1 MITKSKTRPVLPLL
15 ALALLAAACA
25 SSGSGPGSGQ
35 AGGPG
40 KPKVDR
46 LLIAMPPP
54 GSEGN
59 NPNVELTPLT
69 VFQLRPM
76 LEWLVG
82 YSTDGKFEPM
92 LATGWSVEPDGKSLR
107 FKLRQGVPF
116 HNGVGEFTAKD
127 AVYSFQQM
135 VREDSIHPHAPIHR
149 TVQVEVVSDYEVLFK
164 LRNPNAEYLN
174 QLSRLS
180 GSLAITSKAD
190 ADVLGHNASLANRP
204 LASTGPYQ
212 FNSREVG
219 RSVTFDRVPYKH
231 YRAIPDFP
239 QIEMRWVPEASTRL
253 AALLT
258 EEVHVTQLPQDLTPQ
273 AETKGFKLIRGPI
286 TEQRT
291 WLGFY
296 GVYLKDPVGRSKEYM
311 YPEVA
316 LADVRVRKALNK
328 AIDRDALNKA
338 FFAGKAEPMV
348 MDKMH
353 RSKPYF
359 NSEWEKNFP
368 KEYGYD
374 PDAARGLLAQAGYG
388 PSKPL
393 KLKIRLQNLPDYGG
407 SQDVQEAIAEM
418 WRKAGVETEL
428 AVIQDTEFRNVND
441 KFGWKDLVNVNAS
454 SSFDIQAWRVYN
466 SSLPPRGALEH
477 HEVDPLVHE
486 LSQTMDEKRQ
496 QELLRRLGDVALPL
510 HLNIP
515 LFWLPAEL
523 IVNPGV
529 VAAWPY
535 PGSISR
541 IFSHFETI
549 KAAS

>member
-1 MITKSKTRPVLPLL
+1 MIALL
-15 ALALLAAACA
+15 ALALVTVACA
-25 SSGSGPGSGQ
+25 SPGSEQ

-54 GSEGN
+54 GTEGN

-92 LATGWSVEPDGKSLR
+92 LATGWSIEPDGKSVRFQLR
-107 FKLRQGVPF
+107 RGVPF
-116 HNGVGEFTAKD
+116 HNNAAEFSAKD
-127 AVYSFQQM
+127 VVYSFEQM

-149 TVQVEVVSDYEVLFK
+149 TVEPEVVNDYEVIFK
-164 LRNPNAEYLN
+164 LKRPNAEYLN

-190 ADVLGHNASLANRP
+190 AGTLGQDASLGTRP

-212 FNSREVG
+212 FKSREVG
-219 RSVTFDRVPYKH
+219 NSITFERVPYQH
-231 YRAIPDFP
+231 YRATPDFP
-239 QIEMRWVPEASTRL
+239 EIQMRWIPEASTRL

-258 EEVHVTQLPQDLTPQ
+258 EEIHITQLPQDLTPE
-273 AETKGFKLIRGPI
+273 AEAKAFKLIRGPI

-291 WLGFY
+291 WMGFY
-296 GVYLKDPVGRSKEYM
+296 GVYLREPTDPAKGYM
-311 YPEVA
+311 HSDVA

-348 MDKMH
+348 IDKMH

-359 NSEWEKNFP
+359 NPEWEKNFL
-368 KEYGYD
+368 KEYGYE
-374 PDAARGLLAQAGYG
+374 PEAARGLLAQAGYG

-393 KLKIRLQNLPDYGG
+393 KLKLRLQNLADYGG
-407 SQDVQEAIAEM
+407 SQDVQEAVAEM
-418 WRKAGVETEL
+418 WRKVGVETEL
-428 AVIQDTEFRNVND
+428 AVIQDTEFRSVND
-441 KFGWKDLVNVNAS
+441 RFGWKDLVNINAS

-477 HEVDPLVHE
+477 HEVDPLVRQ
-486 LSQTMDEKRQ
+486 LNQTMDETQ
-496 QELLRRLGDVALPL
+496 QQALLRRLGDVSFPL
-510 HLNIP
+510 HSNIP

-523 IVNPGV
+523 VVNPGV
-529 VAAWPY
+529 VASWPY
-535 PGSISR
+535 PGSVSR

-549 KAAS
+549 KAVP